1 MCPCPLQCYLKT
13 ASDQLTGNAP
23 ASVAGVH
30 GHHHHVVN
38 LLEASLRLKHL
49 LGRPGTVQGDVQEV
63 DVEGE
68 GGQIR
73 LIFTVGVQV
82 SDMRYRDERS

>member
-1 MCPCPLQCYLKT
+1 MIVSLHLKT

-38 LLEASLRLKHL
+38 LLQVIFRFKQL
-49 LGRPGTVQGDVQEV
+49 LGRAGTVQGSVQEV

-68 GGQIR
+68 GRQIW
-73 LIFTVGVQV
+73 FAFVVSVQE
-82 SDMRYRDERS
+82 SDMRYRDEK

>member
-1 MCPCPLQCYLKT
+1 M
-13 ASDQLTGNAP
+13 TGNAP

-38 LLEASLRLKHL
+38 LLELRLRLKQIL
-49 LGRPGTVQGDVQEV
+49 ERAGAVQGHVEEV

-68 GGQIR
+68 GRQIW
-73 LIFTVGVQV
+73 FAFVVSVQE
-82 SDMRYRDERS
+82 SDMRYRDEK

>member
-1 MCPCPLQCYLKT
+1 M
-13 ASDQLTGNAP
+13 TGNAP

-38 LLEASLRLKHL
+38 LLQLSMRLKQIL
-49 LGRPGTVQGDVQEV
+49 NGAGTVQGKVQEV

-68 GGQIR
+68 GRQIW
-73 LIFTVGVQV
+73 FTFIVVVQE
-82 SDMRYRDERS
+82 SDARCRDEKTS